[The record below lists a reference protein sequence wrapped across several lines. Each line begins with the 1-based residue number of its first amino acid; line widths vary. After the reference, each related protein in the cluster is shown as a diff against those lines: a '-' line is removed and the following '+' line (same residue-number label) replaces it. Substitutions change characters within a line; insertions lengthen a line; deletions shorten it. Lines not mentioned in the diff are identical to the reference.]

1 MWRLCADH
9 NEPFMH
15 LDDTYAAICRLF
27 SPPSSA
33 LPTPGPT
40 DRDDHISN
48 HMDGHV
54 GRPHGNK
61 AVASKAALLHKLQLQ
76 ASCQAF
82 LMLGSLV
89 RHANR
94 LVWLSSFWS

>member
-1 MWRLCADH
+1 MEALHVWRLCADH

-15 LDDTYAAICRLF
+15 LDNAYAAICRLF

-33 LPTPGPT
+33 PPTPT
-40 DRDDHISN
+40 DSDDHSSN
-48 HMDGHV
+48 NMDGHV
-54 GRPHGNK
+54 GGPHGNK

-82 LMLGSLV
+82 LLLGSLV

-94 LVWLSSFWS
+94 

>member
-1 MWRLCADH
+1 MHVWRLCADH

-15 LDDTYAAICRLF
+15 LDDAYAAICCLF
-27 SPPSSA
+27 SPPSSDP
-33 LPTPGPT
+33 PTPGHT
-40 DRDDHISN
+40 DDDDHISD

-54 GRPHGNK
+54 GVPHGSR

-82 LMLGSLV
+82 LLLGSLV

-94 LVWLSSFWS
+94 